1 VTAVSSGIPIGV
13 PSGRPSAGTRLR
25 WALTDMRMMTWRYLT
40 HWTRLPAGI
49 VFSTIQPVMFVL
61 LFRYVF
67 GGAIHP
73 PGVNYVN
80 YLMPG
85 IILQTAAFG
94 SVGTAIGLAEDTSS
108 GMLDRFRS
116 LPMAHSAVLVGRVAA
131 DTVRNVFVVG
141 LIIGVGYAVG
151 FRFSNGATAALGV
164 VALALLV
171 GVAFAFISA
180 SIGLSMKNVEAVQSL
195 GLIWMFPL
203 TFASSAFVP
212 VATMPDGLR
221 WFAQHQPVTKFVDA
235 LRDLALGSGVTG
247 QSTWHDVW
255 ASLVWVAII
264 AGVFGPI
271 AVRAYRRAS

>member
-1 VTAVSSGIPIGV
+1 MTAVTGGIPVAGARL
-13 PSGRPSAGTRLR
+13 RPSAGERAR
-25 WALTDMRMMTWRYLT
+25 WALVDMRAMTWRYLT
-40 HWTRLPAGI
+40 HWTRLPQGV

-94 SVGTAIGLAEDTSS
+94 SIGTAIGLAEDASS
-108 GMLDRFRS
+108 GMIDRFRS
-116 LPMAHSAVLVGRVAA
+116 LPMAHSAVLVGRITA

-151 FRFSNGATAALGV
+151 FRFSNGAAAAIGV

-171 GVAFAFISA
+171 GLSFGFISA
-180 SIGLSMKNVEAVQSL
+180 AIGLSMKDVESVQSL

-212 VATMPDGLR
+212 VATMPGGLR

-235 LRDLALGSGVTG
+235 LRDLSLGSAVTG
-247 QSTWHDVW
+247 QSAWHDVW
-255 ASLVWVAII
+255 VSFVWIGLI
-264 AGVFGPI
+264 AAVFGPV